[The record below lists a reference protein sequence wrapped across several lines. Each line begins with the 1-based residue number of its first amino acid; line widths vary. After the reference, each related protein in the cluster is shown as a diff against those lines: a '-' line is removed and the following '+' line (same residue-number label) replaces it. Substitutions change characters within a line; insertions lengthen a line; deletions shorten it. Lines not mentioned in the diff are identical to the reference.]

1 MIQADLS
8 KGPPTLEGPFDALI
22 IPNLLCYLTAA
33 GANALLTGLKPY
45 LVPGCEVFVR
55 TRMIDDYRHWRGTEE
70 EPHGY
75 RIATP
80 ETGEAGPGG
89 TPVRRHPGLGDCF
102 RVYIYESGGRTLLTA
117 ECVREA
123 EPKALR
129 DEIKTLLAGFDG
141 DLALG
146 EQLWTSV
153 KPRWIY
159 HSLEAIRGLAT
170 LRATRHQRMGAGF
183 VSGAWEAYSKAEK
196 FAQVNAGLAQAL
208 GPDRRAVAA

>member
-1 MIQADLS
+1 MDWTGPRPFYIQNF
-8 KGPPTLEGPFDALI
+8 T
-22 IPNLLCYLTAA
+22 
-33 GANALLTGLKPY
+33 
-45 LVPGCEVFVR
+45 
-55 TRMIDDYRHWRGTEE
+55 
-70 EPHGY
+70 
-75 RIATP
+75 
-80 ETGEAGPGG
+80 
-89 TPVRRHPGLGDCF
+89 GLGDCF
-102 RVYIYESGGRTLLTA
+102 RIYIYESGGRTLLTT

-170 LRATRHQRMGAGF
+170 LRATLHQRMGPGF

-196 FAQVNAGLAQAL
+196 FAQVNAGLAGAL
-208 GPDRRAVAA
+208 TPNRRAAAALAALRRSCSRHICPISAISS